1 VASGSLRFLVWFLPW
16 GEAVEKQI
24 QAGRAAEIPAAAGR
38 AAEIL
43 AAVKLQDLY
52 EM

>member
-1 VASGSLRFLVWFLPW
+1 
-16 GEAVEKQI
+16 VEKQI

-38 AAEIL
+38 GAEIL
-43 AAVKLQDLY
+43 AAVKPQDLY